1 MTILKAAGTVILREE
16 TYYLEK
22 YFEKPFGINETC
34 GYRCQ
39 QEPRIGEQRKFGGGH
54 PKREADSEGNRR
66 RSSRRKDVAAECWDQ
81 LWGTGRR
88 RTREHSEM
96 GTSVPWDNVW
106 GVNYHCKLQSVRITD
121 AFCGLLCAKQR
132 RP

>member
-1 MTILKAAGTVILREE
+1 MGIDVSRNQGLESRGKLVEVIPRKKERVKGTEGALGGSRE
-16 TYYLEK
+16 
-22 YFEKPFGINETC
+22 G
-34 GYRCQ
+34 
-39 QEPRIGEQRKFGGGH
+39 
-54 PKREADSEGNRR
+54 
-66 RSSRRKDVAAECWDQ
+66 WDQ

-106 GVNYHCKLQSVRITD
+106 GVNHHCKLQSVRITD

>member
-39 QEPRIGEQRKFGGGH
+39 QEPRIGEQRSFGELAEGG
-54 PKREADSEGNRR
+54 PGSILR
-66 RSSRRKDVAAECWDQ
+66 
-81 LWGTGRR
+81 WG
-88 RTREHSEM
+88 HLFH
-96 GTSVPWDNVW
+96 GTMF
-106 GVNYHCKLQSVRITD
+106 GV
-121 AFCGLLCAKQR
+121 
-132 RP
+132 

>member
-1 MTILKAAGTVILREE
+1 MLLIPLEYVPALGLKIRWHLDDLLMTILKAAGTVILREE

-54 PKREADSEGNRR
+54 PKKEGESEPNRR
-66 RSSRRKDVAAECWDQ
+66 RSSRRKDTAAERAGISFGE
-81 LWGTGRR
+81 LAEGGPGSILRWG
-88 RTREHSEM
+88 HLFH
-96 GTSVPWDNVW
+96 GTMF
-106 GVNYHCKLQSVRITD
+106 GV
-121 AFCGLLCAKQR
+121 
-132 RP
+132 